1 MPAST
6 DRELPPAHFRG
17 MMPILP
23 TAIDPSGAIDETSQ
37 RRLVG
42 YCLDHGA
49 VAIGHFGIASEFHKI
64 CDVDRRWLT
73 DIIVDEIADRV
84 PVFIGVTALGVNTAV
99 GYARLAEEQG
109 ADLIMA
115 ALPYVDMP
123 DANGALAYYRALSD
137 ATSLPIIVQDTPASS
152 SVLTA
157 DVLARMCDTIDGVQ
171 HVKGEGKDFLEKTA
185 RLLELG
191 DGNMSVIG
199 GAGGRHLIHML
210 RLGVTSFM
218 TGTEALD
225 LHGGAVQAYL
235 DGDEDRAA
243 DIYFEKILPYL
254 GFYLDYSE
262 ELLKDM
268 LHRRGIIDHP
278 DVIAPPASAPM
289 SDVERR
295 EFEWVLERIGY
306 GHESQV

>member
-1 MPAST
+1 M
-6 DRELPPAHFRG
+6 
-17 MMPILP
+17 P
-23 TAIDPSGAIDETSQ
+23 TAIDPSGAIDEGSQ
-37 RRLVG
+37 RRIVR

-64 CDVDRRWLT
+64 CDADRRRLT
-73 DIIVDEIADRV
+73 EVIVDEVAGRV
-84 PVFIGVTALGVNTAV
+84 PVFIGVTAPGVITAV

-115 ALPYVDMP
+115 ALPYVNVP
-123 DANGALAYYRALSD
+123 DADGAVAYYRALSE
-137 ATSLPIIVQDTPASS
+137 ATPLPIIVQDTPASS

-157 DVLARMCDTIDGVQ
+157 ELLTEMCNTIDGVQ
-171 HVKGEGKDFLEKTA
+171 HVKGEGKGFLTKTA

-191 DGNMSVIG
+191 SNDMSVIG
-199 GAGGRHLIHML
+199 GAGGQHLIHML

-225 LHGGAVQAYL
+225 LHGGAVHAYL
-235 DGDEDRAA
+235 DGDPDRAA

-254 GFYLDYSE
+254 GFYLDHSE
-262 ELLKDM
+262 ELLKLM

-278 DVIAPPASAPM
+278 DVIAPRAQPPM
-289 SDVERR
+289 SDVER
-295 EFEWVLERIGY
+295 EQFEWVLNRIGY
-306 GHESQV
+306 